1 MRAATVALEI
11 CWPALFQQQAHSSQ
25 ALQQERHC
33 AAIRKQQYEDIME
46 RSPHNQC
53 LPAGDIPG
61 VMDRITADFQQAY
74 FVTGIINDSIYAQ
87 DCRFADPTVSFTGLD
102 LWKRN
107 LQLLVPFLVEPR
119 IQLLSLKNLGYSKTG
134 AQQLKAEWTLQTCLS
149 LPWRPVISI
158 LGSTVYTLS
167 REGNKVVEHVE
178 GWNVTPVQ
186 ALLAVFTPGHARS

>member
-1 MRAATVALEI
+1 MLAITWKVLCEACQRFCRLTLYMQSICVSARLTPYVTVAA
-11 CWPALFQQQAHSSQ
+11 PAAS
-25 ALQQERHC
+25 
-33 AAIRKQQYEDIME
+33 
-46 RSPHNQC
+46 
-53 LPAGDIPG
+53 
-61 VMDRITADFQQAY
+61 
-74 FVTGIINDSIYAQ
+74 GIINDSIYAQ